1 MTRHAGP
8 NAGLN
13 VEALATFLTAEA
25 HAHSV
30 EIRHA
35 KRLTGGAV
43 QENWLVE
50 ASFRGGPLGGGPDD
64 PPQRFVL
71 RKDAPTT
78 LTASLSRVEEYHV
91 IKAVH
96 ELGVRVPAPI
106 ALCEDPEI
114 LGGPFAMTRFVEGTA
129 RGDRLVKDGFF
140 SGDRAALARSLAEEL
155 AVIHTARQPYP
166 GLEGL
171 PAPTPFSSPTHTR
184 LALLEGYLDELPA
197 ARPTL
202 EWALRWLRHNAPRHD
217 DEDTT
222 LVHGD
227 FRTGNFL
234 VDAEG
239 LTAVLD
245 WEFARF
251 GNPMED
257 LGSLRAACWRFG
269 REDRQLGGIAD
280 WAPFADVYAVKT
292 GRRATDEALRY
303 FEIMEH
309 LRWAI
314 LVCLQA
320 ERHIAG
326 KESSLELALTGRQLP
341 ELEYALLD
349 LTQRPVDPDAF
360 LWQET
365 ADV

>member
-1 MTRHAGP
+1 MTRQAGP
-8 NAGLN
+8 HAGLN
-13 VEALATFLTAEA
+13 VEALAAFLTAEA
-25 HAHSV
+25 HASSV
-30 EIRHA
+30 EIRQA
-35 KRLTGGAV
+35 RRLTGGAV

-91 IKAVH
+91 IEAVH
-96 ELGVRVPAPI
+96 DLGVRVPAPI
-106 ALCEDPEI
+106 ALCADPEI
-114 LGGPFAMTRFVEGTA
+114 LGGPFAVTRFVGGTA
-129 RGDRLVKDGFF
+129 SGERLVKDGFF
-140 SGDRAALARSLAEEL
+140 AGDRAALARALAEEL
-155 AVIHTARQPYP
+155 AVIHTARPPYP
-166 GLEGL
+166 GLDGL
-171 PAPTPFSSPTHTR
+171 PAPAEGDAPTPTR
-184 LALLEGYLDELPA
+184 LALLEGYLDELPKA
-197 ARPTL
+197 HPTL
-202 EWALRWLRHNAPRHD
+202 EWALRWLRRHAPRPE

-234 VDAEG
+234 IDAEG

-269 REDRQLGGIAD
+269 RADRLVGGIAD
-280 WAPFADVYAVKT
+280 WAPFADAYEVKT

-303 FEIMEH
+303 FEVMEH

-314 LVCLQA
+314 LVCHQA
-320 ERHIAG
+320 ERHIKG
-326 KESSLELALTGRQLP
+326 QESSLELALTGRQLS
-341 ELEYALLD
+341 ELEYALLE

-360 LWQET
+360 IWQEA